1 MPGRAPRNGEQRL
14 TGKQSREAGKYL
26 RERWTPQTVWSAQE
40 KTELT
45 AAINARFAAQ
55 GEAPMYSVRK
65 LEDWLSNARYRANC
79 KQRAKEPESW
89 SLERRA
95 EARQKNR
102 KKNRGAQQK
111 QRRDE
116 TAAKLRAVP
125 IATAQTTAVQAT
137 AVQATAVPVVGWAAA
152 PRVQDI
158 VMKFEA
164 PVQPAE
170 FKRPVD
176 AGFGWP
182 AAPAGR
188 PRNRSEEF
196 QAIRDDFER
205 QRIGRT
211 DEWASHRGYSSAPK
225 TQCTSD
231 GPPASDSAHFFE
243 GGLNGERTTKTPDEL
258 VPTFLS
264 RRGLPLPPVVDGD
277 PMQFSPQVKSAIQP
291 TTPEPLC
298 LGEGMLQQDLGLD
311 LDVTIDDL
319 ESDFDLDLQGLPV
332 VEGHEPIDAD
342 VSAVSF
348 DSSTQL
354 GTAAAEWLSDDASQ
368 STGMFPC
375 TVNDNVDR
383 GQLLPKADTNA
394 VRSPAD
400 PDDMCL
406 DTRALAPL
414 PAESYGSATAAKT
427 QPAMATAT
435 TVTASAVDIDVLA
448 TPGFLDMDLAKLL
461 PAFDEGEAP
470 ACLPG
475 KLDYWS
481 TSTVQASYPGVEY
494 HAHTLQA
501 AHAVSH

>member
-26 RERWTPQTVWSAQE
+26 RDRWTPQTVWSAQE

-45 AAINARFAAQ
+45 AAINARFEAQ

-79 KQRAKEPESW
+79 KQRAKEPQSW

-102 KKNRGAQQK
+102 KKNRGDQQK

-125 IATAQTTAVQAT
+125 IATAQAT

-152 PRVQDI
+152 PRVHDI

-170 FKRPVD
+170 FKRPID

-182 AAPAGR
+182 DTPAGR

-196 QAIRDDFER
+196 KAIRDDFER

-211 DEWASHRGYSSAPK
+211 DQWASHRGYSSAPN
-225 TQCTSD
+225 TQS
-231 GPPASDSAHFFE
+231 GPPASDPAHFFE
-243 GGLNGERTTKTPDEL
+243 GSLNGQRTTKAPDEL

-264 RRGLPLPPVVDGD
+264 KRGLPLPPVVDGD
-277 PMQFSPQVKSAIQP
+277 PMQFSPEVKPAIQP
-291 TTPEPLC
+291 TIPEPLR
-298 LGEGMLQQDLGLD
+298 LGEGILQQDLGLD
-311 LDVTIDDL
+311 LDTAIDDL
-319 ESDFDLDLQGLPV
+319 DSDLDLDLQGLPV
-332 VEGHEPIDAD
+332 VEGHEPIDAG

-348 DSSTQL
+348 DSSTQF

-368 STGMFPC
+368 STGMFPS
-375 TVNDNVDR
+375 TVDDNVDS
-383 GQLLPKADTNA
+383 GGTFPTEDTNA
-394 VRSPAD
+394 VRSPPD

-435 TVTASAVDIDVLA
+435 TVTATAVDIDLLA
-448 TPGFLDMDLAKLL
+448 IPGFLDMDLAKLL

-470 ACLPG
+470 ACLPA
-475 KLDYWS
+475 KSDYWG
-481 TSTVQASYPGVEY
+481 TVQASYPSVDY